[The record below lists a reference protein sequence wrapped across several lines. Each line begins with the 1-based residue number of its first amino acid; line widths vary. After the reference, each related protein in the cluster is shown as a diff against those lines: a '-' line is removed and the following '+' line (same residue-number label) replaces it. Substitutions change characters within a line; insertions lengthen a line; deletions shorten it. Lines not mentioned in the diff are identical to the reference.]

1 MNTTKQ
7 QITNGKRRGVVIEGG
22 RGWGGWGEAASFTT
36 DGDRIDAENVGGHV
50 TRAYVIT
57 SCADGIRFEMIFF
70 CSLVVPRRRVAIPI

>member
-1 MNTTKQ
+1 MEKEEASLS
-7 QITNGKRRGVVIEGG
+7 KVGVAGG
-22 RGWGGWGEAASFTT
+22 GGGGEAASFTT